1 MSLLLRIVLRE
12 RRCAH
17 SQRER
22 QVYDIMYKDPDA
34 GKDRRREEKGTTEGE
49 MAGWRH
55 RLDAHEFEP
64 APGVGD

>member
-1 MSLLLRIVLRE
+1 MSLLLRIVLCE
-12 RRCAH
+12 RRRAH

-49 MAGWRH
+49 MAG
-55 RLDAHEFEP
+55 
-64 APGVGD
+64 